1 MLFDSHA
8 HLSCLLSEGS
18 THEDLDAMIDRASHC
33 EVKHIANICIDSH
46 SLEKG
51 LILAEKYPHIFNVAA
66 TTPHDVEKEGSLFF
80 PQVQQA
86 AMQGKLKAIGETGL
100 DYYYEHSNRTIQK
113 EYLEKYLNLAADLN
127 LPVVIHCRDAF
138 EDFFSILDSVMDKRG
153 PIKGVLHCFTG
164 TLEEAKKCLERGFYV
179 SFSGIVTFKRSQ
191 VLREVVLQTP
201 LEKMLIETDT
211 PYLAPQKHRG
221 KKNEPAYVGEVAEC
235 IAVVKEV
242 PVEKVRKV
250 TCDNARRFF
259 GI

>member
-18 THEDLDAMIDRASHC
+18 THEDLDAMIERASDS
-33 EVKHIANICIDSH
+33 EVKHIANICIDPH
-46 SLEKG
+46 SLEEG
-51 LILAEKYPHIFNVAA
+51 LILAEKHPHILNVAA
-66 TTPHDVEKEGSLFF
+66 TTPHDVEKEGALFF

-100 DYYYEHSNRTIQK
+100 DYYYEHSNRAIQK

-138 EDFFSILDSVMDKRG
+138 EDFFSILDSVMEKRG

-164 TLEEAKKCLERGFYV
+164 TLKEAKQCLERGFYV
-179 SFSGIVTFKRSQ
+179 SFSGIITFKRSQ
-191 VLREVVLQTP
+191 LLRDVVLQTP

-221 KKNEPAYVGEVAEC
+221 KKNEPAYVGEVAKC
-235 IAVVKEV
+235 VATVKEV
-242 PVEKVRKV
+242 SVEKVREV
-250 TCDNARRFF
+250 TYENAKRFF